1 MMNFNHI
8 IVPIWEFEENYCY
21 ANNAFKKLSI
31 YKSLLIKLAIKLLA
45 VVGGRMLPLR
55 GWTRVGLSHGILIVR
70 GSRSRRSSI
79 LRGWLRGPLGWR
91 VVRWSIGVELRGL
104 GWGYVVGRGNTV

>member
-1 MMNFNHI
+1 
-8 IVPIWEFEENYCY
+8 
-21 ANNAFKKLSI
+21 
-31 YKSLLIKLAIKLLA
+31 
-45 VVGGRMLPLR
+45 MLPLR
-55 GWTRVGLSHGILIVR
+55 GRTRVGLSHGILIVR

-91 VVRWSIGVELRGL
+91 VVRWSVGVELRGL